1 MNFEDFVVDLF
12 ESRPYVLESMYG
24 KMTYRQ
30 RRIVDEIV
38 ARHELSEEEFE
49 ELIDDPRYYEGGE
62 S

>member
-1 MNFEDFVVDLF
+1 MNFEDFIVDLF
-12 ESRPYVLESMYG
+12 QARPYVLERMYE

-49 ELIDDPRYYEGGE
+49 ELIDNPQYYKEE
-62 S
+62 